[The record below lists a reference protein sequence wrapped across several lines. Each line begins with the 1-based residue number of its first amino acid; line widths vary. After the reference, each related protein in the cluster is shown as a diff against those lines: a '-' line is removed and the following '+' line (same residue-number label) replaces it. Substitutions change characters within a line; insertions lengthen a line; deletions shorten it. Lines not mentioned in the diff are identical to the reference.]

1 MAKASTATRAP
12 GRPLDAAVEDAILR
26 AALQLLGEAGYGG
39 LRIEEVARRA
49 GAGKTSI
56 YRRWA
61 TREELILAAVRHFL
75 SETAARGARTV
86 LAPAAS
92 LRDDLLA
99 QARRLTAVLTPE
111 RAGIVA
117 GLLLAMRSHPELAA
131 IVRHALVAGE
141 GGAMAGVLERAVSRG
156 ERRSSRVPGT
166 VLQVLP
172 GVLLLQVF
180 VLGQHSDDRA
190 LARLVDDVMLPLLAE
205 PPSPGRVRR
214 SARSL

>member
-1 MAKASTATRAP
+1 MTKPSEPDRRP
-12 GRPLDAAVEDAILR
+12 GRPLDASVEDAILR
-26 AALQLLGEAGYGG
+26 ATLRLLGEAGYEG

-61 TREELILAAVRHFL
+61 TRDELILAAVRHFL
-75 SETAARGARTV
+75 VDATTRASKAGPV
-86 LAPAAS
+86 GPAS

-99 QARRLTAVLTPE
+99 QARRLAAVLTPE

-131 IVRHALVAGE
+131 MVKQSLVAGE

-172 GVLLLQVF
+172 GVLLLQVL
-180 VLGQHSDDRA
+180 VLGQQSDERA
-190 LARLVDDVMLPLLAE
+190 LARLIDDVMLPLLQE
-205 PPSPGRVRR
+205 RSERPRPRQKGRPS
-214 SARSL
+214 

>member
-1 MAKASTATRAP
+1 MAKAAATTRRP

-26 AALQLLGEAGYGG
+26 AALRLLGEAGYEG

-75 SETAARGARTV
+75 GETAARAGKA
-86 LAPAAS
+86 APAAPLS

-99 QARRLTAVLTPE
+99 QARRLAAVLTPD
-111 RAGIVA
+111 RAGIIA
-117 GLLLAMRSHPELAA
+117 GLLLAMRSHPELASM
-131 IVRHALVAGE
+131 VRQALVAGE
-141 GGAMAGVLERAVSRG
+141 GGAMAAVLERAVRRG
-156 ERRSSRVPGT
+156 ERRSVRVPGT

-172 GVLLLQVF
+172 GVLLLQVL
-180 VLGQHSDDRA
+180 VLGQQADDRV
-190 LARLVDDVMLPLLAE
+190 LVRLVDDVMLPLIAE
-205 PPSPGRVRR
+205 TPERTRPRQKPR
-214 SARSL
+214 SS